1 MSSVA
6 LRRLPWQVV
15 VGASGRQLSSAA
27 VAARE
32 SKALKEDSAVQNSV
46 EGGSFAMADEASG
59 VLARVAELVQRER
72 LVSDK
77 YGRSKFSIF
86 LQSVDHLFLVA
97 GMTKDRRLWTSYI
110 LTS

>member
-1 MSSVA
+1 MSSLA
-6 LRRLPWQVV
+6 LRRLLWQVV
-15 VGASGRQLSSAA
+15 VGSNGRQLGSAA

-32 SKALKEDSAVQNSV
+32 SKALKEGSVVQSSV

-77 YGRSKFSIF
+77 YGRRRFSIC
-86 LQSVDHLFLVA
+86 A
-97 GMTKDRRLWTSYI
+97 KR
-110 LTS
+110 

>member
-15 VGASGRQLSSAA
+15 VSANGRQLSSAVA
-27 VAARE
+27 AARE
-32 SKALKEDSAVQNSV
+32 SKALKEDSAVQSSV

-77 YGRSKFSIF
+77 YSRRRFSIC
-86 LQSVDHLFLVA
+86 A
-97 GMTKDRRLWTSYI
+97 KC
-110 LTS
+110 

>member
-1 MSSVA
+1 MSSIA

-15 VGASGRQLSSAA
+15 VGDNGRQLSSAA
-27 VAARE
+27 LSARE
-32 SKALKEDSAVQNSV
+32 SKALKEGSAVQSSV

-77 YGRSKFSIF
+77 YGRRRFS
-86 LQSVDHLFLVA
+86 LSA
-97 GMTKDRRLWTSYI
+97 KC
-110 LTS
+110 

>member
-6 LRRLPWQVV
+6 PWRLPWQVV
-15 VGASGRQLSSAA
+15 VGANHRQLSSA
-27 VAARE
+27 VLAARE
-32 SKALKEDSAVQNSV
+32 SKALKEGSVVQSSV

-77 YGRSKFSIF
+77 YGRRRFSIC
-86 LQSVDHLFLVA
+86 A
-97 GMTKDRRLWTSYI
+97 KR
-110 LTS
+110 

>member
-1 MSSVA
+1 MSSIA

-15 VGASGRQLSSAA
+15 VGANGRQLSSA
-27 VAARE
+27 VLAARE
-32 SKALKEDSAVQNSV
+32 SKALKEGSAVQSSV
-46 EGGSFAMADEASG
+46 EGGSFAMAEEASG

-77 YGRSKFSIF
+77 YGRRRFS
-86 LQSVDHLFLVA
+86 LCVDYLFLVA
-97 GMTKDRRLWTSYI
+97 GMTKQRRLWTSYI

>member
-1 MSSVA
+1 MNSVA

-15 VGASGRQLSSAA
+15 LGGNGRQLSSAT

-32 SKALKEDSAVQNSV
+32 SKALKEGSAIQNSV

-77 YGRSKFSIF
+77 YGRGRFFIYVKC
-86 LQSVDHLFLVA
+86 
-97 GMTKDRRLWTSYI
+97 
-110 LTS
+110 

>member
-15 VGASGRQLSSAA
+15 VSANGRQLSSAVA
-27 VAARE
+27 AARE
-32 SKALKEDSAVQNSV
+32 SKALKEGSAVQSSV
-46 EGGSFAMADEASG
+46 EGSSFAMADEACG

-77 YGRSKFSIF
+77 YGRRRFSNC
-86 LQSVDHLFLVA
+86 A
-97 GMTKDRRLWTSYI
+97 KC
-110 LTS
+110 